1 MIFSEHDIA
10 RIWRG
15 LEEIE
20 TKLRR
25 VSPPW
30 SSSPYREYDSM
41 GRPVG
46 RGQSVFLT
54 LPIARVQR
62 VRDALR
68 QSARIAKDHLTSM
81 LAGVELESIWGIL
94 LAIVEDMALYWGGS
108 VLAGTAV
115 GGAIGFLGF
124 GAGALPGAVIGA
136 AAGNEVGL
144 WVLAFLGLK
153 ALAVSLV
160 SAAVDAAKCYQKGFE
175 WAWGP
180 TEPNQ
185 MGFCGGTSDAC
196 VAHGAHEIAQ
206 GHVLMVM
213 AILTALIAYLTMGRG
228 VSKAAAL
235 AEISANKRLGPRI
248 AQWLEKN
255 EEQLARHPQLQ
266 PRQPSAGGAGKP
278 IAEEVS
284 APIRTTNAEKA
295 AKPKTKNSAP
305 EKLKPGTPEHKADRW
320 AKYQGRSGKKDYDQ
334 WSKQYETNMRNYQH
348 GMARE
353 AEYRAQMGASQG
365 TLKTPLTYR
374 QVDILKTKESY
385 AGQLKTGPVS
395 LTKENKL
402 AIAKDAELV
411 KRNWQVEHILEKGAS
426 NTYLN
431 ALKDAGIKAS
441 IGPQIP

>member
-46 RGQSVFLT
+46 RNQSVFFT

-62 VRDALR
+62 VQDALR
-68 QSARIAKDHLTSM
+68 RSASIAKDHLTAM
-81 LAGVELESIWGIL
+81 LAGIELESIWGIL

-108 VLAGTAV
+108 VLAGTAA

-248 AQWLEKN
+248 AQWLERN
-255 EEQLARHPQLQ
+255 EEQLVKHPQFNKPARQ
-266 PRQPSAGGAGKP
+266 VMESRAANETGGPGSAVSEAQTPRQLTGRVKEEPPNRPPPKKSAG
-278 IAEEVS
+278 
-284 APIRTTNAEKA
+284 
-295 AKPKTKNSAP
+295 TKF
-305 EKLKPGTPEHKADRW
+305 D
-320 AKYQGRSGKKDYDQ
+320 
-334 WSKQYETNMRNYQH
+334 SKQLEKKFKHAEDFGINGNKSAANLKRYE
-348 GMARE
+348 E
-353 AEYRAQMGASQG
+353 A
-365 TLKTPLTYR
+365 LKAHINDPLTQQIKGTYR
-374 QVDILKTKESY
+374 WKQDVTHYYNPASGNVVFVDS
-385 AGQLKTGPVS
+385 AGNFISGW
-395 LTKENKL
+395 KL
-402 AIAKDAELV
+402 SPRQAADLV
-411 KRNWQVEHILEKGAS
+411 NSKNVF
-426 NTYLN
+426 
-431 ALKDAGIKAS
+431 
-441 IGPQIP
+441 